1 MKTAQQFLATLA
13 MAGTALALAAP
24 AYAVDKLYDGA
35 NADDLAA
42 WNAAMATRLTVA
54 AGDTVAITNG
64 KFEVSIDN
72 TSAASFGDGAAL
84 NVLKGSTLTVSG
96 NPNNSGRN
104 FCLNGDGSRLVI
116 DGGSLKLS
124 LTSTTYPF
132 NSDSRNAEVLI
143 VNGGLLS
150 RVNLTGSMAGM
161 YTRLSGT
168 SNVLAVLDGGTLDS
182 VTEVGTS
189 DSNAPRTFA
198 IVNAV
203 GCRFAVT
210 NATLKQRNTLRIGTA
225 TQRAVRNEVTFHDAT
240 VQFASG
246 SGTQNKGRS
255 LAFGSLALSNTVTV
269 SGSAGSFGFD
279 AVEIGGTNNLFDIA
293 SGTAAAFTTPVT
305 LSGSGNTVRLSG
317 CKHVSSGTWLPAFG
331 GGTNMTLDV
340 TGAFLKSSSPAFAIS
355 GTNAAIRV
363 RNGGRLVLANAA
375 AQGRSCLKFTPRA
388 TRNFTLSVEDGG
400 LVILSNSVNMASLD
414 GANGYNWTN
423 CPNSSI
429 TFSGRDPKFRI
440 DYSSVYQTIVL
451 GTEDEKPLPDAVALV
466 FEIPP
471 EGWVEAPMQSLAAS
485 NANQEFVLYGN
496 QPIVVRESE
505 ALAAAKHGR
514 MRVPLIH
521 DVKGFCSGTGN
532 AHSRKAPLDAA
543 RVAKLNASATLPEGA
558 SLRYDE
564 DAKTL
569 CVELPSFPSGMV
581 IYVR

>member
-13 MAGTALALAAP
+13 TAGTALALAAP

-64 KFEVSIDN
+64 TFEVSISN
-72 TSAASFGDGAAL
+72 TSPASFGAGAAL
-84 NVLKGSTLTVSG
+84 NVLKGAALTVSG
-96 NPNNSGRN
+96 SPNNSGRN

-132 NSDSRNAEVLI
+132 NEASRNAEVLI
-143 VNGGLLS
+143 ANGGLLS

-168 SNVLAVLDGGTLDS
+168 NNVLAVLDGGTLDS
-182 VTEVGTS
+182 ATEVGTS
-189 DSNAPRTFA
+189 DSYASRTFA

-225 TQRAVRNEVTFHDAT
+225 TSRAVGNEVTLHDAT
-240 VQFASG
+240 VQFATG
-246 SGTQNKGRS
+246 SGTQNRGKS
-255 LAFGSLALSNTVTV
+255 LSIGALALSNTVTV
-269 SGSAGSFGFD
+269 SGTVGSFGFD

-293 SGTAAAFTTPVT
+293 SDNAAAFTTPIT
-305 LSGSGNTVRLSG
+305 LAGSGNIVRISG
-317 CKHVSSGTWLPAFG
+317 SKGISSGIWMPVFG
-331 GGTNMTLDV
+331 DGTNMTLDV
-340 TGAFLKSSSPAFAIS
+340 TGTLHKSSSYAFALS
-355 GTNAAIRV
+355 GTNATIRV
-363 RNGGRLVLANAA
+363 RDGGRLVSANTVS
-375 AQGRSCLKFTPRA
+375 QGRGCFKFTPGA

-400 LVILSNSVNMASLD
+400 AVILSNSVNMAALD
-414 GANGYNWTN
+414 GSNGYNWTN

-429 TFSGRDPKFRI
+429 SFSGRNPKFRI
-440 DYSSVYQTIVL
+440 DYSNVYQTIVL
-451 GTEDEKPLPDAVALV
+451 GTEDEEPLPDAVALV

-471 EGWVEAPMQSLAAS
+471 EGWTEAPMQSLDNS
-485 NANQEFVLYGN
+485 ENNREFVLYGN
-496 QPIVVRESE
+496 QPIVVKESA
-505 ALAAAKHGR
+505 ALAATKHGR

-521 DVKGFCSGTGN
+521 DVKGFCSGINNT
-532 AHSRKAPLDAA
+532 HSRKVPLDAA

-558 SLRYDE
+558 SLYYDAN
-564 DAKTL
+564 AKTL
-569 CVELPSFPSGMV
+569 FVELPSFPFGTV
-581 IYVR
+581 ISIR